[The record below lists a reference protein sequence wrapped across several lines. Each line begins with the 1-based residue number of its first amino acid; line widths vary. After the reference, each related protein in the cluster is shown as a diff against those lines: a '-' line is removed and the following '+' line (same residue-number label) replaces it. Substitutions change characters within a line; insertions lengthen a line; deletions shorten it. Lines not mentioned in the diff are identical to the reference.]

1 MLATS
6 TEMSSLVFFEYLE
19 LFSGQCGTF
28 TGSTCEIYF
37 LAELV
42 TFGVKDRPFP
52 LLILVFELSRDL
64 ALFPAYFD

>member
-6 TEMSSLVFFEYLE
+6 IEMSSRVFFEYLE
-19 LFSGQCGTF
+19 LLSGQCGTF
-28 TGSTCEIYF
+28 AVSTCELNF
-37 LAELV
+37 LVELV

-64 ALFPAYFD
+64 ALFSTYFD